1 MLPEEYRRL
10 VLEGAW
16 EPADTFLTVWW
27 FGFMVGI
34 GDDSAIN
41 DPLPLVFRAMTL
53 ADWAVSSG
61 DTPLREN
68 LSATIASVLSPKA
81 LRTFRLVLHGLDA
94 ALGDVLQMM
103 LSGTVVRANERRAIE
118 ARVRPLREH
127 IRSLR
132 RSAVPTAAGA

>member
-1 MLPEEYRRL
+1 
-10 VLEGAW
+10 
-16 EPADTFLTVWW
+16 
-27 FGFMVGI
+27 MVGI
-34 GDDSAIN
+34 GDDGAIN

-53 ADWAVSSG
+53 ADWAVSCGES
-61 DTPLREN
+61 TQLEKLSTAIALALAPKSLR
-68 LSATIASVLSPKA
+68 A
-81 LRTFRLVLHGLDA
+81 LRLVLHGLDA

-132 RSAVPTAAGA
+132 RAAVPTAAGA